1 MMPDIRVNG
10 VAGDRIAVTDRGLH
24 YGDGLF
30 ETLAVRAGIPQLWQR
45 HWRRLSRG
53 CERLGIE
60 GVAAQALWDEAREIC
75 SDTEQGVLKII
86 ITRGEAGR
94 GYRPA
99 ATGEATRILARY
111 PWPDYPDTHRHE
123 GVAVRVCA
131 TRLGRNPALAGMK
144 HLNRLEQVLAR
155 REWDDPRIAEGLML
169 DDLGQVISG
178 TMSNLFMVK
187 AGQLATPRLDEC
199 GVEGVMRGLILD
211 LAEEMTIPCQQT
223 VLSLPDL
230 QVADELFLCNAL
242 IGLWPVRR
250 MDRQAY
256 TIGPITQLL
265 SERLSARQLEL
276 KHES

>member
-1 MMPDIRVNG
+1 MTDVLING
-10 VAGDRIAVTDRGLH
+10 EARNHVAAADRGLH

-60 GVAAQALWDEAREIC
+60 GIVAQTLWDEARKVC
-75 SDTEQGVLKII
+75 ADTEQGVLKLIV
-86 ITRGEAGR
+86 TRGEAGR

-99 ATGEATRILARY
+99 STGEATRIVARY
-111 PWPDYPDTHRHE
+111 PWPDYPDSHHRE
-123 GVAVRVCA
+123 GIAVRVCA

-169 DDLGQVISG
+169 DDREQVISG

-187 AGQLATPRLDEC
+187 AGRLMTPRLNEC
-199 GVEGVMRGLILD
+199 GVEGVMRGLIID
-211 LAEEMTIPCQQT
+211 LAGEAAIPCRQAA
-223 VLSLPDL
+223 LSLPDL
-230 QVADELFLCNAL
+230 QGADELFLCNAV

-250 MDRQAY
+250 MEQQAY
-256 TIGPITQLL
+256 TIGPITRLL
-265 SERLSARQLEL
+265 YERLSARQLDI
-276 KHES
+276 KHEL